1 MAKSSIQKKQLSI
14 ARNKRTNFGFSP
26 IPKPQEYILGS
37 KDISLP
43 PESPKRVSVPTAQ
56 LSVTPPDLK
65 RRRFKK
71 KTLRQRETLRSL
83 KFDEKIVKLEKKWH
97 SVAKYCWHLQ
107 SSDLSISPR
116 VVTQIAKDAKVSEGT
131 LRNWVKQ
138 AMAGNSL
145 LPKAG

>member
-1 MAKSSIQKKQLSI
+1 M
-14 ARNKRTNFGFSP
+14 
-26 IPKPQEYILGS
+26 
-37 KDISLP
+37 
-43 PESPKRVSVPTAQ
+43 SVPTAQ
-56 LSVTPPDLK
+56 LSVTSPDLK

-97 SVAKYCWHLQ
+97 SVAKYCWHLR

-116 VVTQIAKDAKVSEGT
+116 VVTQIAKDAKVSKGT